1 MTREEKTHG
10 RFPGIIFLTW
20 RSPFSFKTCKKKR
33 NAKRSARN
41 HRRTQKTHAAQE
53 QHTQKVHLTILKN
66 KIELMNVHKTIKTT
80 RNKIKRN
87 APRWSG
93 FLDAVRWSTKEIRW
107 RCAKRIK
114 KAHSRKQTAVRWS
127 TRKIT
132 WKRVFFIQNFY
143 PPILLDFLIWQPPR
157 RRLPQNGAV
166 RSSMSRQIQEYN
178 WSRWDK

>member
-20 RSPFSFKTCKKKR
+20 RSPFSFKTRK
-33 NAKRSARN
+33 
-41 HRRTQKTHAAQE
+41 KTHAAQE

-143 PPILLDFLIWQPPR
+143 PPILLDFLIWLLLPR
-157 RRLPQNGAV
+157 PLRRNGGGHP
-166 RSSMSRQIQEYN
+166 SMFYQILKYSL
-178 WSRWDK
+178 SRWGK